1 MFLKMA
7 ESLFSAPGVTAA
19 VSVLWRAGSGTGLF
33 PACSCLEEATGR
45 KYDGCKDSGTV
56 REIEGNSGYEE
67 VKGEEL
73 KR

>member
-7 ESLFSAPGVTAA
+7 ESLFSAPGVTAT

-56 REIEGNSGYEE
+56 REIVGMR
-67 VKGEEL
+67 KGEEL